1 MPYLHQLDLNL
12 WVYGELRQKNNTQN
26 LLYKPA
32 ETLAELSGVI
42 SFKIGDLLL
51 TGTPSG
57 VAITAPPAFVQNL
70 LSLLIPKEKKM
81 QMFING
87 QKKNP
92 NYLQDNDVIRASI
105 RSKDGEI
112 DLGMQINTV
121 QF

>member
-1 MPYLHQLDLNL
+1 MNL